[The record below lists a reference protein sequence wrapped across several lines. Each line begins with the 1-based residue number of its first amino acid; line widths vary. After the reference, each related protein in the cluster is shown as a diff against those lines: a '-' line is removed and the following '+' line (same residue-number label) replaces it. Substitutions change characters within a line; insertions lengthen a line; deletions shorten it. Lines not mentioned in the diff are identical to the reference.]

1 MATLERLRKRS
12 GLLLAIV
19 VGMALFAFVLG
30 DLFRSGGSIFQSSK
44 RDIAE
49 IHGEH
54 IPLDTYQ
61 KRVDNLM
68 HFYKQQQGVVS
79 LGSETIYQIR
89 DQVWEQMIREFV
101 LLNEYEELGIMV
113 TDEELFELVQGR
125 NPHPIVREYFTDR
138 QTGQFRRQA
147 LLRFISQLN
156 SDMDPKQKDFWLYVE
171 DQIVRQQRISKF
183 FNLISK
189 GVYVTTYEA
198 RQRFEENQK
207 VVDAQYVVQKYTSI
221 DDKEVE
227 VTTSDVKE
235 YYKKHEKLYEQEDA
249 ISLKYIVMD
258 ILPSIED
265 DSITKSWIYKTADEL
280 KEVQDIKQYVNLN
293 SDTAFDSRYYKKEE
307 LPDTLAEFMFK
318 QDTGAIFGPY
328 YEDGVYKV
336 AKLTDIKYLPDS
348 VRARQILLPVNQ
360 NTNPQLVKE
369 RADSLIEQ
377 IKQGANFAELA
388 RENSQ
393 DPQTASQGGDM
404 GWYTREEQFPAIV
417 DSTFFGDVGDVKLVP
432 SRVGYH
438 VVEITGQSP
447 LKKKVQVGVIV
458 NRVEYSEETYNE
470 MYAKAHKFAGENNTF
485 NKFLEEAKKQGFTIH
500 EAQGVDPNQRSIRDI
515 KDARTLIR
523 WAYDADKNDVS
534 EAFKINDQFVIAALT
549 NKQEKGIAPFEEV
562 KEEIRPKVVDQKKAE
577 MIIERFNNVSLNEP
591 REIAKALELELKE
604 AKSLKF
610 NSYTMS
616 GEGLEPEVIGGIA
629 SLDDNEVS
637 IPLEGRSGVYVAKAI
652 SIMMPQYPNSYLT
665 QKRSMLQMITGNA
678 GRSAFEAL
686 RENADIEDNRARFY

>member
-19 VGMALFAFVLG
+19 IGMALFAFVLG
-30 DLFRSGGSIFQSSK
+30 DLFRSGGSVFQSSK

-54 IPLDTYQ
+54 IPFDAYQ
-61 KRVDNLM
+61 RRVDNLIQ
-68 HFYKQQQGVVS
+68 FYKQQQGVAS

-101 LLNEYEELGIMV
+101 LINEYEELGIIV
-113 TDEELFELVQGR
+113 SDEELFELVQGR
-125 NPHPIVREYFTDR
+125 NPHPMIKEYFTDP
-138 QTGQFRRQA
+138 QTGEFKRQA

-171 DQIVRQQRISKF
+171 DQIVTQQQISKF

-189 GVYVTTYEA
+189 GVYITSYEA

-221 DDKEVE
+221 DDKEV
-227 VTTSDVKE
+227 DVSTRDLKE
-235 YYKKHEKLYEQEDA
+235 YYKKHEKLYEQDDA

-258 ILPSIED
+258 ILPSSED
-265 DSITKSWIYKTADEL
+265 DSITKSWIYQTAEEF

-307 LPDTLAEFMFK
+307 LPDTLAEFMFNE
-318 QDTGAIFGPY
+318 DTGAIFGPY
-328 YEDGVYKV
+328 YEDGAYKV
-336 AKLTDIKYLPDS
+336 AKLSDIKYLPDS

-360 NTNPQLVKE
+360 NTDPQLVKE

-388 RENSQ
+388 RKHSQ
-393 DPQTASQGGDM
+393 DTETAPQGGDM
-404 GWYTREEQFPAIV
+404 GWYTREEQFPAIT
-417 DSTFFGDVGDVKLVP
+417 DSTFFGDVDDVKLIP

-438 VVEITGQSP
+438 IVEITGQSP
-447 LKKKVQVGVIV
+447 LKKRVQVGMIV

-470 MYAKAHKFAGENNTF
+470 MYAKANKFAGENNTL
-485 NKFLEEAKKQGFTIH
+485 NEFLEEAEKQEFTIH
-500 EAQGVDPNQRSIRDI
+500 EEQKVDPNQRSIQDV
-515 KDARTLIR
+515 KDARPLIR
-523 WAYDADKNDVS
+523 WAYDANEDDVS
-534 EAFKINDQFVIAALT
+534 KAFKINDKFVIAALT
-549 NKQEKGIAPFEEV
+549 DKQEKGIAPFEEV
-562 KEEIRPKVVDQKKAE
+562 KEDIRPKVVDQKKAG
-577 MIIERFNNVSLNEP
+577 MIIEQLNNVPSNEP
-591 REIAKALELELKE
+591 HEIAKALELELKE
-604 AKSLKF
+604 VKSLKF
-610 NSYTMS
+610 NSYTMP
-616 GEGLEPEVIGGIA
+616 GEGLEPKVIGGIA

-637 IPLEGRSGVYVAKAI
+637 IPLEGRSGVYVAKAV
-652 SIMMPQYPNSYLT
+652 SITMPQYPASYIP
-665 QKRSMLQMITGNA
+665 QKKSMLQMITGNA
-678 GRSAFEAL
+678 GQSAFEAL
-686 RENADIEDNRARFY
+686 KDKADIKDNRARFY